1 MAGVDQNTNFDCLFL
16 LAAADEHLSATQEN
30 QVHLVT
36 ATSKMANLHLAG
48 PMQGGRGS
56 ITPADSRR
64 GSGHGSKG
72 SPARTPTKMTLC
84 PSNPA
89 VLESAASRS
98 HSMRDQTSH
107 MKDKYQVSKKISGLG
122 CCNVLK

>member
-1 MAGVDQNTNFDCLFL
+1 MSTVDQSTNFDSLFI
-16 LAAADEHLSATQEN
+16 LAEADENLSAKQQVHAAVHEN
-30 QVHLVT
+30 QTTLVT

-48 PMQGGRGS
+48 PRQGGRGS
-56 ITPADSRR
+56 ITPGS
-64 GSGHGSKG
+64 SGHGSSG

-107 MKDKYQVSKKISGLG
+107 MKEKYQVVKT
-122 CCNVLK
+122 

>member
-1 MAGVDQNTNFDCLFL
+1 MAGVDQNTSFDCLFL
-16 LAAADEHLSATQEN
+16 LAAADEHLSAKQEN

-48 PMQGGRGS
+48 PRQGGRGS
-56 ITPADSRR
+56 ITPGGSRG
-64 GSGHGSKG
+64 GSGHGSRG
-72 SPARTPTKMTLC
+72 SPARKPTKMTLC

-89 VLESAASRS
+89 VLGSAASRS

-107 MKDKYQVSKKISGLG
+107 MKEKYQVNDNLSF
-122 CCNVLK
+122 